1 MFKKVISL
9 FILFIALHHVVNAS
23 KRHLVNKRASLS
35 TSEIFCITRYIDARI
50 NNDEDCQNVVSDI
63 SSLYTSE
70 DVELSIS
77 TGLSSFLDFCRPECG
92 QVILDAWKSCDAYE
106 EIEPVANLLI
116 GMCAS
121 NGGST
126 CYSTFNELFSLLD
139 SGIDCYEDLSS
150 SGECSS
156 QCSAGARDGVQNYGC
171 CVKVVI
177 DYENEVI
184 NRENEDE
191 EDNVEDEFNILFF
204 ECGVTGPARCTNSP
218 LMIPDLTTQPTSATT
233 QPPTSATTQQ
243 PTSATTERPTSSTT
257 ERPTSTTDSA
267 ASPIATV
274 MTIAMVCF
282 AAVLM

>member
-35 TSEIFCITRYIDARI
+35 TSEIFCITRYINART

-77 TGLSSFLDFCRPECG
+77 TELSSFLDFCRPECG

-126 CYSTFNELFSLLD
+126 CYSTFNELFRVLD

-150 SGECSS
+150 SGVCKCSTEV
-156 QCSAGARDGVQNYGC
+156 RNGVQNYGC

-191 EDNVEDEFNILFF
+191 EDNVEDKFNELFF
-204 ECGVTGPARCTNSP
+204 ECGVTPSARCTNSP
-218 LMIPDLTTQPTSATT
+218 LMTPDLTTQPTSATT
-233 QPPTSATTQQ
+233 QKPISATTQQ
-243 PTSATTERPTSSTT
+243 
-257 ERPTSTTDSA
+257 PTSTTDSA

-282 AAVLM
+282 AALLM